1 MNDCSRSEF
10 QSDAPPLRCTLSQS
24 TPEVLIEMKRLG
36 VLFSA
41 VLVASLISGCG
52 DEGIKEGMS
61 TEPGLPNGQPPGF
74 KEQMERD
81 AKNMQLKGKTGPPP
95 EAKKAA
101 AAAAA
106 SAKEAE
112 KPSP

>member
-1 MNDCSRSEF
+1 
-10 QSDAPPLRCTLSQS
+10 
-24 TPEVLIEMKRLG
+24 MKRLG

-41 VLVASLISGCG
+41 VLVAFLISGCG

-74 KEQMERD
+74 KEMMERD
-81 AKNMQLKGKTGPPP
+81 AAKMKMPGKAP
-95 EAKKAA
+95 EESKKAA

-106 SAKEAE
+106 EAKAQGE
-112 KPSP
+112 KK

>member
-1 MNDCSRSEF
+1 
-10 QSDAPPLRCTLSQS
+10 
-24 TPEVLIEMKRLG
+24 MKRFG
-36 VLFSA
+36 AFCSA
-41 VLVASLISGCG
+41 ILLAFAFIGCG
-52 DEGIKEGMS
+52 DDGIKEGTS

-74 KEQMERD
+74 KEMMERD
-81 AKNMQLKGKTGPPP
+81 AKNMQLKGQKGPTP

-106 SAKEAE
+106 GAKAAE